1 MIQIGRETRE
11 QGKGMS
17 ESARFI
23 AGQVS
28 RQAWLVWGVH
38 VGEGIEW
45 LVKFRQWRVMWGFGV
60 GI

>member
-1 MIQIGRETRE
+1 MIQISRETGE

-38 VGEGIEW
+38 VREGIEC